1 MQVGNGLCCVN
12 QCAREAY
19 VLEYR
24 VGQRLKRAG
33 LQIKA
38 QGAVA
43 EYSAS
48 ARWDRDAVG
57 RVAVSIQRLQQA
69 RQVGARDMEAIY
81 EVAVADLTPW
91 QRKYLLNNKIGQAS
105 PPTRT
110 PNGFL
115 IMMPCERTQQA
126 AGIPSAKALEE
137 RMTRERLELM
147 AQKYMRDLRRSA
159 YIDLRQ

>member
-1 MQVGNGLCCVN
+1 M
-12 QCAREAY
+12 CAEAY

-24 VGQRLKRAG
+24 VGQRLERAG

-69 RQVGARDMEAIY
+69 RQVDH
-81 EVAVADLTPW
+81 
-91 QRKYLLNNKIGQAS
+91 AS
-105 PPTRT
+105 VRSVT
-110 PNGFL
+110 
-115 IMMPCERTQQA
+115 
-126 AGIPSAKALEE
+126 
-137 RMTRERLELM
+137 
-147 AQKYMRDLRRSA
+147 RSA
-159 YIDLRQ
+159 SSTA